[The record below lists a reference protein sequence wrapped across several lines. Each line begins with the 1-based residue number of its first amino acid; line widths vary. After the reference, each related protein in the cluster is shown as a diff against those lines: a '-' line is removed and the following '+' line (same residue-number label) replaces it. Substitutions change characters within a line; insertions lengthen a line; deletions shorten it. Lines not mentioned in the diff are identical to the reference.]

1 MHFSP
6 TGGTKKV
13 ADIICSALEGDFN
26 EIDLCS
32 NIEQTSLNEEDI
44 SSSWRQKGQPSISLI
59 CRSLWTLL

>member
-1 MHFSP
+1 MEHYNIHFSP

-32 NIEQTSLNEEDI
+32 NIEQ
-44 SSSWRQKGQPSISLI
+44 ISLGEDYM
-59 CRSLWTLL
+59 CLVSVPSYGGRKDNYLFL